1 MILVKR
7 ILIGLFI
14 LLLILLLTLPN
25 DYSGERNENRK
36 LREQCEADNGTFARS
51 IDPVHSLCYLTPKK
65 QLFYSNTDLAFFL
78 ILCYNSV
85 IHTESYT

>member
-1 MILVKR
+1 MSVVNRIIIVLFVLLMIM
-7 ILIGLFI
+7 
-14 LLLILLLTLPN
+14 LLTLPN
-25 DYSGERNENRK
+25 DYSGDRKENRK

-85 IHTESYT
+85 IHTEGQI

>member
-65 QLFYSNTDLAFFL
+65 
-78 ILCYNSV
+78 
-85 IHTESYT
+85 

>member
-51 IDPVHSLCYLTPKK
+51 TDPVHSLCYLTPKK
-65 QLFYSNTDLAFFL
+65 
-78 ILCYNSV
+78 
-85 IHTESYT
+85 